1 MKDMQAFLAEIR
13 SEMAELKTD
22 VKWTRKTLDEHNAQT
37 ADLAKRVG
45 MSERLL
51 YIGLGII
58 LAASAILPF
67 VLSN

>member
-1 MKDMQAFLAEIR
+1 MKDIQAFLAEYGADI
-13 SEMAELKTD
+13 
-22 VKWTRKTLDEHNAQT
+22 KWIRKTLDEHNAQT

-58 LAASAILPF
+58 LAMGAVLPF